1 MAAKMKTR
9 ELQRAIRAAGDYD
22 TWFEVCQELERLDGT
37 VEWREA
43 DESPDYDYAL
53 LRSRL
58 AEFRRLRRQGRID
71 TLVYHLRQG
80 LHWNQGNIGN
90 PLLYQRSRIGTK
102 LLIEEYVEEI
112 ANTLDY
118 LCDTDFPNLKF
129 EAKLQLFREAAQSF
143 GRSALMLSGGATLG
157 MFHLG
162 VVKALWEQD
171 LIPDVLSG
179 SSAGSIVASGLG
191 TRPQNRYLELF
202 SPEFI
207 YMEFLQRM
215 KFDDVLRQ
223 RAVMEPAKLRGCL
236 EGILG
241 DMTFDQSF
249 QRSGRSINITVSPV
263 HSNQIP
269 RLVNHLT
276 FPHLYVLDAV
286 MASCALPFL
295 FPPTTLMTRNSSGQK
310 EPFMPSLKWVD
321 GTLKSDLPHLRLRR
335 LHNVNHY
342 IVSQTN
348 PHIVPFVQDAR
359 RKHNTLV
366 AAARDFAKTTAKYQ
380 IGATADL
387 LGRMIPVPAVRKPLH
402 NLHSVLEQDYR
413 GNVTI
418 VPPLRMRDYVGLFS
432 NPTPAMVE
440 SLIAEGERATWPQV
454 AMIRCHTRISRTFSA
469 CLERLKLRAED
480 KGLLS
485 MSPDVMSE
493 AANS

>member
-1 MAAKMKTR
+1 MAIKNRKR
-9 ELQRAIRAAGDYD
+9 ELNRQQVAASDYD
-22 TWFEVCQELERLDGT
+22 TWHEVSSELEKLEGID
-37 VEWREA
+37 EWREA

-53 LRSRL
+53 IRSRL

-71 TLVYHLRQG
+71 TLVYHMRQG

-90 PLLYQRSRIGTK
+90 PLLYERSRVGTK
-102 LLIEEYVEEI
+102 RLIEEYVEEV
-112 ANTLDY
+112 AECLNY
-118 LCDTDFPNLKF
+118 LCDTELPALGI
-129 EAKLQLFREAAQSF
+129 EEKLRLFREASLSF

-171 LIPDVLSG
+171 LIPEVLSG
-179 SSAGSIVASGLG
+179 SSAGSIIASGLG
-191 TRPQNRYLELF
+191 TRQQNRYLELF
-202 SPEFI
+202 SADFI
-207 YMEFLQRM
+207 YMEFLEPM
-215 KFDDVLRQ
+215 GFEDVLRQ
-223 RAVMEPAKLRGCL
+223 RAVMNPARLRKCL
-236 EGILG
+236 EQVIG
-241 DMTFDQSF
+241 DMTFEESY
-249 QRSGRSINITVSPV
+249 QRSGRSINITVSPA

-276 FPHLYVLDAV
+276 FPHLHVQDAV

-295 FPPTTLMTRNSSGQK
+295 FPPATLMTKNAEGEK

-359 RKHNTLV
+359 RKHNSIL
-366 AAARDFAKTTAKYQ
+366 AAARDFTKATVKYQ
-380 IGATADL
+380 VGATADL
-387 LGRMIPVPAVRKPLH
+387 LSRFSPIEAGRRPLR

-413 GNVTI
+413 GNATI
-418 VPPLRMRDYVGLFS
+418 VPPVRLRDYVGLFT

-440 SLIAEGERATWPQV
+440 SLITEGERATWPQV
-454 AMIRCHTRISRTFSA
+454 AMIRCHTLISRTFSA
-469 CLERLKLRAED
+469 CLERLEQHASD
-480 KGLLS
+480 QGLTVIQSDAL
-485 MSPDVMSE
+485 SE

>member
-1 MAAKMKTR
+1 MSAKSKIR
-9 ELQRAIRAAGDYD
+9 ELRRGLRAASDYD
-22 TWFEVCQELERLDGT
+22 TWHETAEALERHDGT
-37 VEWREA
+37 ADWREA

-53 LRSRL
+53 IRSRL

-90 PLLYQRSRIGTK
+90 PLLYERSIIGTK
-102 LLIEEYVEEI
+102 QLIEEYVDEI

-118 LCDTDFPNLKF
+118 LCDTDFPDLKF
-129 EAKLQLFREAAQSF
+129 EEKIRLFREAAQSF

-202 SPEFI
+202 SAEFI
-207 YMEFLQRM
+207 YMEFLERM
-215 KFDDVLRQ
+215 GIDEAWRQ
-223 RAVMEPAKLRGCL
+223 RAVMNPNRLRKCL
-236 EGILG
+236 ETVIG
-241 DMTFDQSF
+241 DMTFEESF

-276 FPHLYVLDAV
+276 FPHLYVMDAV
-286 MASCALPFL
+286 MASCALPYL
-295 FPPTTLMTRNSSGQK
+295 FPPATLMTQNSQGQK

-359 RKHNTLV
+359 RKHNSLV

-387 LGRMIPVPAVRKPLH
+387 LGRFIPIEAGRKPLH
-402 NLHSVLEQDYR
+402 NLHSVLGQDYR

-418 VPPLRMRDYVGLFS
+418 VPPMRLRDYVGLFT
-432 NPTPAMVE
+432 NPTPEMVE

-469 CLERLKLRAED
+469 CLERLKARAED

-485 MSPDVMSE
+485 LSPDVMSE
-493 AANS
+493 AANN

>member
-1 MAAKMKTR
+1 MARTGSKK
-9 ELQRAIRAAGDYD
+9 ELRRALKAATDYD
-22 TWFEVCQELERLDGT
+22 TWYETAEALELLEGVD
-37 VEWREA
+37 EWREA

-53 LRSRL
+53 IRTRL

-71 TLVYHLRQG
+71 TLVYHMRQG
-80 LHWNQGNIGN
+80 LHWNQGNVGN
-90 PLLYQRSRIGTK
+90 PLLYERSVIGTK
-102 LLIEEYVEEI
+102 RLIEEYVEEI
-112 ANTLDY
+112 TSTLEY
-118 LCDTDFPNLKF
+118 LCDNEFPTLGL
-129 EAKLQLFREAAQSF
+129 EQKLRLFREASLSF

-179 SSAGSIVASGLG
+179 SSAGSIIAAGLG

-202 SPEFI
+202 SAEFI
-207 YMEFLQRM
+207 YMEFLERM
-215 KFDDVLRQ
+215 KLEEAWRQ
-223 RAVMEPAKLRGCL
+223 RAVMNPGRLRKCL
-236 EGILG
+236 ENVIGE
-241 DMTFDQSF
+241 MTFEESY

-276 FPHLYVLDAV
+276 FPHLHVLDAV
-286 MASCALPFL
+286 MASCALPYL
-295 FPPTTLMTRNSSGQK
+295 FPPATLTTKNAEGQK

-359 RKHNTLV
+359 RKHNTLL
-366 AAARDFAKTTAKYQ
+366 AAARDFAKATAKYQ

-387 LGRMIPVPAVRKPLH
+387 LGRFSPIETVRRPLR
-402 NLHSVLEQDYR
+402 NIHSVLEQDYR

-418 VPPLRMRDYVGLFS
+418 VPPVRARDYVGLFT

-440 SLIAEGERATWPQV
+440 SLITEGERATWPQI
-454 AMIRCHTRISRTFSA
+454 AMIRCHTRISRTFSD
-469 CLERLKLRAED
+469 CLDRLEKKAAAT
-480 KGLLS
+480 GL
-485 MSPDVMSE
+485 PVVPAGVMSE
-493 AANS
+493 AANG